1 MSRRF
6 RTAKRDRR
14 TPGLRQ
20 DERGVTAIEFALLA
34 PVLLAFIIGICQLG
48 VLFMANAGLAS
59 AVSDGARLATIFPR
73 PTDAQV
79 IARINERR
87 LGMVTSRITGPT
99 ITRGTTATGAAFA
112 DISMSY
118 AVPLDFIFF
127 TSAPITLTETR
138 RVYTN

>member
-1 MSRRF
+1 MTRRLV
-6 RTAKRDRR
+6 RL
-14 TPGLRQ
+14 TPALRK
-20 DERGVTAIEFALLA
+20 DERGVTTIEFAFLA
-34 PVLLAFIIGICQLG
+34 PVLLGFIIGICQLG
-48 VLFMANAGLAS
+48 ILFMANAGLAS

-87 LGMVTSRITGPT
+87 LGMETSRITGPT
-99 ITRGTTATGAAFA
+99 ITRGTTAAGASYA

-118 AVPLDFIFF
+118 SVPLNFIFYS
-127 TSAPITLTETR
+127 TAPITLTETR